1 MNLKRAI
8 GWIGTGLLFSAGL
21 CLAQSAG
28 DTEQQIA
35 QHNRKIQQYLQEKK
49 PDLALPE
56 LQALVALEPNDTD
69 ARGNLGVL
77 LFFKGDCVHAAP
89 QLHAATTQ
97 RAGLWRIQVLLGICE
112 RRMGDTASA
121 RADLESAFP
130 HLEDEKVRIE
140 TGMELIEIYTGAGEL
155 DKAAAIVEPLR
166 ASNPTNI
173 SVLYA
178 AYRIYSQLAGE
189 AMLSL
194 SVVDPDSAQMHR
206 VMALEETRQGNTN
219 GAIAQ
224 YRKAIALDPQMSGA
238 HFELAEV
245 LNSSGDVLIKK
256 EAMQEYRAALAAN
269 PADEKTLC
277 RLGDIDAGKG
287 NIPQAY
293 AEYSKAVELQPIDA
307 NAKLG
312 LANVLIEMN
321 QQEKALALLEQT
333 IQLDP
338 ENATAHYRLGM
349 LYRKNGRVE
358 DAQREVELYKKY
370 KLMKEKLNA
379 VYKEMQVQP
388 NRLRAEQQDEK

>member
-1 MNLKRAI
+1 
-8 GWIGTGLLFSAGL
+8 
-21 CLAQSAG
+21 
-28 DTEQQIA
+28 
-35 QHNRKIQQYLQEKK
+35 
-49 PDLALPE
+49 
-56 LQALVALEPNDTD
+56 
-69 ARGNLGVL
+69 
-77 LFFKGDCVHAAP
+77 
-89 QLHAATTQ
+89 
-97 RAGLWRIQVLLGICE
+97 
-112 RRMGDTASA
+112 
-121 RADLESAFP
+121 
-130 HLEDEKVRIE
+130 
-140 TGMELIEIYTGAGEL
+140 
-155 DKAAAIVEPLR
+155 LR